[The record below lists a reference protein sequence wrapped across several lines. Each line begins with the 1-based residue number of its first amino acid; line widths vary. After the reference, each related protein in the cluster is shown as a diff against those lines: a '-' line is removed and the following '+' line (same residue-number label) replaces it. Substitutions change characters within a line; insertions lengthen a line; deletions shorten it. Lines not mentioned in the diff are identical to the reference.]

1 MMRYIVFLFLLLTG
15 TAQQSLAIINVT
27 HFYSQRDT
35 AGTTTS
41 GGSAALSVLRDVNT
55 AGSSLI
61 VVAVHSY
68 GVATAPTLTDNQ
80 GNSYG
85 AGQLAASADAP
96 SSGPRLRVWYIYGSS
111 IGSATHTF
119 SVTTSA
125 PGFRTIYVA
134 TATGTLFTAD
144 PKDQVTTSAIV
155 GMPNPSVTPTQDG
168 ELVLSFVTSSPNSVA
183 PTISGS
189 FTLMNAWGFLSSGS
203 FLGADAYLI
212 QTTASTATPAFNYSG
227 VNSAAAT
234 ISFKAAPTNNT
245 SHFNLLLR

>member
-1 MMRYIVFLFLLLTG
+1 MMRYIVFLFLLLFSVP
-15 TAQQSLAIINVT
+15 QSQAGINVS
-27 HFYSQRDT
+27 HYYSQRDT

-41 GGSAALSVLRDVNT
+41 GGSAALSVLSNVNT
-55 AGSSLI
+55 SGSSLI

-96 SSGPRLRVWYIYGSS
+96 SSGPRLRVWYIYGNG

-125 PGFRTIYVA
+125 PGFRTIYVV
-134 TATGTLFTAD
+134 TATGTMFTAD
-144 PKDQVTTSAIV
+144 PKDQVTTSSIV
-155 GMPNPSVTPTQDG
+155 GMPNPSVTPSQDN
-168 ELVLSFVTSSPNSVA
+168 ELVLSFVTSSPNAVA
-183 PTISGS
+183 PTLSGS
-189 FTLMNAWGFLSSGS
+189 FTLMNSWGFLSSGS

-212 QTTASTATPAFNYSG
+212 QTAASTATPVFNYSG
-227 VNSAAAT
+227 VYSAAAT
-234 ISFKAAPTNNT
+234 ISFKAAPSNNT
-245 SHFNLLLR
+245 SNFFNLLLR